1 MDGGGHLE
9 RRSRLSIRVVQGRR
23 KASGQGGLGV
33 TLGNQGYLGQGCA
46 RKHEDQR
53 AERVGLARRSRCD
66 GRRSPQRDSVTP
78 LLFWVGHQPCHE
90 PILTRLHCSEM
101 I

>member
-9 RRSRLSIRVVQGRR
+9 RRSRLSIRLVQVRR

-46 RKHEDQR
+46 RKHEDQQVKR
-53 AERVGLARRSRCD
+53 IGLV
-66 GRRSPQRDSVTP
+66 RRSPLRSTDGDHRNGIW
-78 LLFWVGHQPCHE
+78 LFRSTSGLAINPVMNPFS
-90 PILTRLHCSEM
+90 LASTVAR
-101 I
+101 